1 MKHRQSL
8 ETEMKLRIPSVAALH
23 PLLASLGFTL
33 AQAEAEEV
41 SLLWDR
47 AGELHAKNSALR
59 LRRYAG
65 KATLTF
71 KGPRVP
77 DPQFKIRPEHETEI
91 ADPEAMEA
99 LLRGLGYAPVMRMVK
114 RRALWVRE
122 ELVACLDHTPFGD
135 FLELEGEP
143 QAIKL
148 AVQGLCLDASRIEPR
163 SYPTLFRE
171 AGLGACPDDQR
182 EPR

>member
-8 ETEMKLRIPSVAALH
+8 ETELKLRVPSVEAVQ
-23 PLLASLGFTL
+23 PLLVSLGFSL
-33 AQAEAEEV
+33 AQGDAEEV

-47 AGELHAKNSALR
+47 ADELRARNSALR

-77 DPQFKIRPEHETEI
+77 DPQFKIRPEHETEV
-91 ADPEAMEA
+91 ADPEATEA
-99 LLRGLGYAPVMRMVK
+99 LLRGLGYVPVMRMVK
-114 RRALWVRE
+114 HRALWIRE
-122 ELVACLDHTPFGD
+122 ELVACLDRTPFGD
-135 FLELEGEP
+135 FLELEGDP

-148 AVQGLCLDASRIEPR
+148 ALQGLCLDASRIEPR

-171 AGLGACPDDQR
+171 AGLGAVT
-182 EPR
+182 EP

>member
-8 ETEMKLRIPSVAALH
+8 ETEMKLRIPSVAALE

-33 AQAEAEEV
+33 TQPEAEEV

-47 AGELHAKNSALR
+47 AGELRARNSALR

-77 DPQFKIRPEHETEI
+77 DPEFKIRPEHETGI
-91 ADPEAMEA
+91 ADPEAAEE
-99 LLRGLGYAPVMRMVK
+99 LLRGLGYVPVMRMVK
-114 RRALWVRE
+114 HRALWSRE
-122 ELVACLDHTPFGD
+122 ELVACLDRTPFGD
-135 FLELEGEP
+135 FLELEGDP

-148 AVQGLCLDASRIEPR
+148 AVQGLCLDASRVESR

-171 AGLGACPDDQR
+171 AGLGAVT
-182 EPR
+182 EP

>member
-8 ETEMKLRIPSVAALH
+8 ETELKLRIPSVAALE
-23 PLLASLGFTL
+23 PLLASLGFSL
-33 AQAEAEEV
+33 VQADAEET

-47 AGELHAKNSALR
+47 NEELRARNSALR

-77 DPQFKIRPEHETEI
+77 DPQFKIRPEHETEV
-91 ADPEAMEA
+91 ADAEATEA
-99 LLRGLGYAPVMRMVK
+99 LLRGLGYVPVMRMVK
-114 RRALWVRE
+114 HRALWARE
-122 ELVACLDHTPFGD
+122 ELVACLDRTPFGD
-135 FLELEGEP
+135 FLELEGDP
-143 QAIKL
+143 NAIKL
-148 AVQGLCLDASRIEPR
+148 ALQGLCLDASRIEPR

-171 AGLGACPDDQR
+171 AGLGAVT
-182 EPR
+182 EP

>member
-8 ETEMKLRIPSVAALH
+8 ETELKLRIPSVGAMA
-23 PLLASLGFTL
+23 PLLSALGFTPT
-33 AQAEAEEV
+33 QAEAEEE

-47 AGELHAKNSALR
+47 EGELRARNCALR

-71 KGPRVP
+71 KGARVP
-77 DPQFKIRPEHETEI
+77 DPQFKIRPEHETEV
-91 ADPEAMEA
+91 ADAEATEA

-114 RRALWVRE
+114 HRALWHRE
-122 ELVACLDHTPFGD
+122 ELVACLDRTPFGD
-135 FLELEGEP
+135 FLELEGDP

-148 AVQGLCLDASRIEPR
+148 ALQGLCLDASRIEPR
-163 SYPTLFRE
+163 SYPALFRE
-171 AGLGACPDDQR
+171 AGLGSVST
-182 EPR
+182 